1 MINHESTHLNTN
13 VKQQIEP
20 SEEISGPFIRDVA
33 HRSALTVE
41 VFMYAHSCIY
51 NTIWNI
57 QTHHLLHSETLYQ
70 VIDEGRVRGVMISS

>member
-13 VKQQIEP
+13 AKQQIEP

-33 HRSALTVE
+33 LRSALTVE

-57 QTHHLLHSETLYQ
+57 QTHHHSETLYQ
-70 VIDEGRVRGVMISS
+70 VIGEGRVRGVMISS